1 MAAAS
6 SHHHRR
12 GKFVPEE
19 HLDRLG
25 VTAYLKDAITLLLE
39 NRPHK
44 PIEFLADYFKNVVQG
59 SSSLQRSYRYIRLTR
74 RNCAAF
80 MDNVV
85 AAFRTLETR
94 STSRAEGAAASSSSS
109 TPSKSSKQA
118 PPPPPPPPVVVGL
131 RPLDMLRLLRALCA
145 DFPEAVVRRIMTCF
159 SASESTLI
167 PFPQFTAAIHAC
179 LVYEEFL
186 DEVEGLFLTLAPP
199 EEEEECCDI
208 LSNSESVAAGASSP
222 AVVTVATSL
231 LQEALQAW
239 ETPWRSPDPS
249 TLHSCLH
256 HASDPTTGRISFP
269 AFAAALFVEEGFL
282 PLHLHSSSSSGSNSN
297 SIHSRNSN
305 SSSNVSSNNNSK
317 GRGPTS
323 SSLPPRAMPLL
334 EPAPA
339 SNRP

>member
-1 MAAAS
+1 MC
-6 SHHHRR
+6 SHV
-12 GKFVPEE
+12 FV
-19 HLDRLG
+19 
-25 VTAYLKDAITLLLE
+25 
-39 NRPHK
+39 
-44 PIEFLADYFKNVVQG
+44 
-59 SSSLQRSYRYIRLTR
+59 SLCVHAQ
-74 RNCAAF
+74 
-80 MDNVV
+80 
-85 AAFRTLETR
+85 
-94 STSRAEGAAASSSSS
+94 
-109 TPSKSSKQA
+109 
-118 PPPPPPPPVVVGL
+118 
-131 RPLDMLRLLRALCA
+131 
-145 DFPEAVVRRIMTCF
+145 TCF

-179 LVYEEFL
+179 LVYEGGGLATSTSTHHSLHCCVSHPLLPLCVCALARTEFL